1 MQVLAL
7 HTEFYELTVFSGN
20 LKKSWEMFYSR
31 CSENAFE
38 YTRYSLDSDSANNE
52 LRILNLANEAM
63 VGQALEEETS
73 PVFFE
78 NANYLFDVYFKE
90 EPESKPTIL
99 HKRKEIT
106 QAFHYRDK
114 VKLLSGTIQFGN
126 NPGTFDFVISFKHKG
141 KLFKDTFTFDVVS
154 RKLDFKSDYN
164 ILLRDI
170 NNEYNNL
177 VFDFLKKTYST
188 FQQQGHVNNQLI
200 WISIFERII
209 KEYLKALKYVL
220 NKPHNNLVTETRFTK
235 AEKIKR
241 WSPQLEEEVAE
252 NRQNQRKYFGY
263 NEQKLTLD
271 TLENRFVKYTITQ
284 IYRTYRSILTKIQ
297 DQFEKQMDKEYLKN
311 LETYE
316 SELKKLKHN
325 SFFRN
330 IGKFEGM
337 KQESHVLQKR
347 TGYAQVYKSWILFKK
362 GIDILEGVNKIGL
375 KDISELY
382 EIWCFLQMK
391 KLISSIEGVELLTA
405 ELSEVHF
412 QNFVFQLREGKKSRI
427 TFINTHTNEEIELFH
442 EVSYSSSTKQAG
454 SYTIP
459 QQPDIVLKVRKDDIQ
474 DAFECTYLYDA
485 KYRVNDIEENKVDFP
500 TDDSIN
506 QMHRYRDAIYYRDL
520 KKSVK
525 SKEVIGGYVLF
536 PGRGKKEDFESEYFV
551 KSINEVNIGA
561 FPLLPSSKDYDN
573 KDLLKEHLKSILNA
587 DSANILGETIPQKGL
602 RYEEP
607 DGTVLVG
614 FTASEKQKDMFVKEN
629 TAIYHMPVGSANLDR
644 LNKIKYFAPYIHN
657 VSSYFEVDEISIVPR
672 KFIEFGEYIP
682 RKESLD
688 LYYVLKLSQKRY
700 LKNEVKFSHGNP
712 VIRYGSLSKLRKAET
727 LKDLI

>member
-7 HTEFYELTVFSGN
+7 NTDFYELTVFSGN
-20 LKKSWEMFYSR
+20 LKRSWEMFYSR
-31 CSENAFE
+31 CSDNAFE
-38 YTRYSLDSDSANNE
+38 YTRYNLNSDSANVE
-52 LRILNLANEAM
+52 LQILNLANETM
-63 VGQALEEETS
+63 VEQPLEEDTF

-78 NANYLFDVYFKE
+78 NANYLFDIFFKE
-90 EPESKPTIL
+90 KPESKPTIL

-106 QAFHYRDK
+106 QAFHYREN

-126 NPGTFDFVISFKHKG
+126 NPGTFDFVISFKLNG
-141 KLFKDTFTFDVVS
+141 RLIKDTFTFDVVS

-164 ILLRDI
+164 VLLRDI

-209 KEYLKALKYVL
+209 KEYLKALKFVL

-252 NRQNQRKYFGY
+252 NLQNQRKYFGY
-263 NEQKLTLD
+263 NEQKLILD

-284 IYRTYRSILTKIQ
+284 IYRTYKSVLTKVQ
-297 DQFEKQMDKEYLKN
+297 VQFEKQIDTDYLKN
-311 LETYE
+311 LESFE
-316 SELKKLKHN
+316 SELKKLQHN

-362 GIDILEGVNKIGL
+362 GIDILDGVNKIGL

-391 KLISSIEGVELLTA
+391 KLISSIEGVELLSA

-427 TFINTHTNEEIELFH
+427 TFLNTNTNEEIELFH
-442 EVSYSSSTKQAG
+442 EVSYSNSTRQAG

-459 QQPDIVLKVRKDDIQ
+459 QKPDIVLKVRKNDIQ

-485 KYRVNDIEENKVDFP
+485 KYRVNDIEENRVDFP

-520 KKSVK
+520 KKSIK

-536 PGRGKKEDFESEYFV
+536 PGRGEKEDFEDMYFL
-551 KSINEVNIGA
+551 KSIKEVNIGA
-561 FPLLPSSKDYDN
+561 FPLLPSRKDYEN
-573 KDLLKEHLKSILNA
+573 KDLLKKHLKSILNA
-587 DSANILGETIPQKGL
+587 DSANILEETIPQKGL
-602 RYEEP
+602 KYEEP

-614 FTASEKQKDMFVKEN
+614 FTANEKQKEMFVKED
-629 TAIYHMPVGSANLDR
+629 TAIYHMPVVRANLER

-657 VSSYFEVDEISIVPR
+657 ISSYFEVDEISIIPR
-672 KFIEFGEYIP
+672 RFIEFGNYISK
-682 RKESLD
+682 RESSE
-688 LYYVLKLSQKRY
+688 LYYVLNLSQKRY
-700 LKNEVKFSHGNP
+700 LKNEVQYSQGNP
-712 VIRYGSLSKLRKAET
+712 VIRYGKLSKLRNAQT
-727 LKDLI
+727 LKDLK